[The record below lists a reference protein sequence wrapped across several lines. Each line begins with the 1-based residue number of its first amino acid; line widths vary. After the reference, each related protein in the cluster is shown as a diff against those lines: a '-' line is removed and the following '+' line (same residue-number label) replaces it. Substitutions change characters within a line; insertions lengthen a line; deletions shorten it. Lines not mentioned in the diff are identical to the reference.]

1 MAAGVLFP
9 QSKAAAPRVAGGAVN
24 GTRVFVGLLLALVAI
39 AAIVGVVVAAASGQA
54 NLAIIIG
61 IFTAAFFSR
70 VLC

>member
-24 GTRVFVGLLLALVAI
+24 GTRVFV
-39 AAIVGVVVAAASGQA
+39 
-54 NLAIIIG
+54 IG
-61 IFTAAFFSR
+61 IFAAAFFSR